1 MRRVTGDSFA
11 SSASEASEPEPETT
25 PEPATEATTG
35 SEQTTPSETAPP
47 EPELAPP
54 PAAPLPSP
62 TTLAPPQD
70 TEQQPTAIEDE
81 KDKDLDSD
89 STIGAAR
96 EDAVSP
102 DQPQEEDARL
112 HAISRLPRRAEPH
125 PTVAEL
131 VRKYQDF
138 LSPQGVQDLAKTAYA
153 PRIIVSES
161 DHEYPAPIVPRNVTR
176 DLAQ

>member
-1 MRRVTGDSFA
+1 MWPRRYDLSGAFDTGHPPSSSVSEAEEGPLKMRRVTGDSFA
-11 SSASEASEPEPETT
+11 SSSSEASEPT

-70 TEQQPTAIEDE
+70 TEQQPTARTLIPILPLALRV
-81 KDKDLDSD
+81 KM
-89 STIGAAR
+89 R
-96 EDAVSP
+96 Y
-102 DQPQEEDARL
+102 RL
-112 HAISRLPRRAEPH
+112 TNLRR
-125 PTVAEL
+125 
-131 VRKYQDF
+131 RMKYQDF
-138 LSPQGVQDLAKTAYA
+138 LPPQGVQDLAKTALA

-161 DHEYPAPIVPRNVTR
+161 DQEYPASIVPRNVTR